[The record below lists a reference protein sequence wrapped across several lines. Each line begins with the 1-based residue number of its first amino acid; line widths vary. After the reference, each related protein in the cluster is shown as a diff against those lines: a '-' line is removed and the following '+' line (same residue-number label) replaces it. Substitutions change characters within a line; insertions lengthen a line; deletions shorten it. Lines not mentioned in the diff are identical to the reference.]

1 VYVTGRALSILS
13 MDGSVLVFGKKV
25 LDDVTRVV
33 IMDEEEIVEGVG
45 LTPWTYQRY
54 LRSVTYA

>member
-1 VYVTGRALSILS
+1 VTGRALSILS
-13 MDGSVLVFGKKV
+13 MDGSVLMFGKKV

-33 IMDEEEIVEGVG
+33 IMDEEIVEGVG
-45 LTPWTYQRY
+45 PTPWTYQRY